1 MKWNQF
7 LGGVLVGAAFGIMVG
22 VAVAPGSGP
31 DKVTT
36 STAGFC
42 TILAITGVAAAFRRS
57 RLKGTGKDPA
67 ADAGGTGIEDK
78 NPPARSPQTRE

>member
-1 MKWNQF
+1 MRWNQF
-7 LGGVLVGAAFGIMVG
+7 LGGILVGAAFGIMVG

-42 TILAITGVAAAFRRS
+42 SILALAGVAAIRKELRRS
-57 RLKGTGKDPA
+57 SVNGTANEPA
-67 ADAGGTGIEDK
+67 CNTAGPSLENKT
-78 NPPARSPQTRE
+78 PPTR